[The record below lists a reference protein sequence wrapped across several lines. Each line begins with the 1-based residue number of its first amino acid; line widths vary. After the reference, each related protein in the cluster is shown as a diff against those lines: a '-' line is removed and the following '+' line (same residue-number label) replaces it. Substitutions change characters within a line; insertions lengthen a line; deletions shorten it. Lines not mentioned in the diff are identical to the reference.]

1 MSLEAQGAYRN
12 LLDAAWENGG
22 KLPNV
27 RGVLWRYALA
37 QDAQDF
43 ERVAADVLAMF
54 TESACGQFLI
64 NETLLEEWRDSEA
77 RMEQISEVRSAAGKI
92 GNEKRWK
99 SKIANRSQAV
109 AKGSQANTNQ
119 SQAVAQDKT
128 EEEKT
133 ANQIKNFS
141 PEASSAP
148 SAICLPLN
156 TGTEFQVFAE
166 TVTEWQS
173 LYPGVDVLQELR
185 KMRGW
190 LLANL
195 QRRKTA
201 RGIRKF
207 INAWLSRAQDESS
220 NKFNGRNGNGQ
231 KHGGSNGAYRSA
243 DSSKFDREPDISVH

>member
-43 ERVAADVLAMF
+43 ERVASDALAMF

-99 SKIANRSQAV
+99 GKIANRSQAV

-119 SQAVAQDKT
+119 SQAVAQDRT
-128 EEEKT
+128 EQEKT
-133 ANQIKNFS
+133 LHKIKDS
-141 PEASSAP
+141 SAEASSAP

-166 TVTEWQS
+166 AVTEWQS

-190 LLANL
+190 LLANQ
-195 QRRKTA
+195 QRRKTD

-220 NKFNGRNGNGQ
+220 NKLNGRNGNGQ
-231 KHGGSNGAYRSA
+231 KHGGSTGAYHSS
-243 DSSKFDREPDISVH
+243 DSSKYDREPDISVH